1 MWPNDPVCPH
11 SGGVECIGKLK
22 GKSTRIG
29 VYKCHQCRKPVRV
42 MVGTVFESSH
52 IPVHLWLQA
61 VHLMA
66 ASKKSISSNQLH
78 RTLGVTFKT
87 A

>member
-1 MWPNDPVCPH
+1 
-11 SGGVECIGKLK
+11 
-22 GKSTRIG
+22 
-29 VYKCHQCRKPVRV
+29 

-66 ASKKSISSNQLH
+66 ASKKSISSNELH